1 MTPRPAFAS
10 DLAAAFTTAPSVP
23 PAPSPRPAAARPRLR
38 RSALGLGA
46 GCVALAA
53 AISAQAQS
61 QAQSPTQAAAQYK
74 VIGADGKVTYT
85 DRAPTSNE
93 GKVTAIGSRG
103 AAPSGDVALPL
114 ELRQAVARYPVTLY
128 VMVGNCDPCEA
139 ARQLL
144 RQRGIPVT
152 EKQVQSPED
161 SEALERISGG
171 RDAPTL
177 SIGSQTL
184 RGLAPSVWNSY
195 LDAAGYPRESRLP
208 ATYQYPPATPIT
220 ERREAVAK
228 TPPRAAPAVEA
239 AATPA
244 PAANPA
250 GIKF

>member
-1 MTPRPAFAS
+1 MTPRPAFACAS
-10 DLAAAFTTAPSVP
+10 GTAFATARLAPAQPPLAGSRLWLGALIAALVAAAP
-23 PAPSPRPAAARPRLR
+23 
-38 RSALGLGA
+38 
-46 GCVALAA
+46 
-53 AISAQAQS
+53 AQAQT
-61 QAQSPTQAAAQYK
+61 PAQYK

-85 DRAPTSNE
+85 DRAPATSE
-93 GKVTAIGSRG
+93 GKVTSIGSRG

-128 VMVGNCDPCEA
+128 VLVGTCDPCEA

-177 SIGSQTL
+177 SIGSQNL

-220 ERREAVAK
+220 ERREAVVKA
-228 TPPRAAPAVEA
+228 TPRAAPAVEA

-244 PAANPA
+244 PAPAPNPA